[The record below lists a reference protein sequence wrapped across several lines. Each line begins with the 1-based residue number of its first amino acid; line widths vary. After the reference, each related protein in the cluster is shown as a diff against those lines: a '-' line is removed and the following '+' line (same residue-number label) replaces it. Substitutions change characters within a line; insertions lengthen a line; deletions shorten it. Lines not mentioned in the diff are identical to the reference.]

1 MAYNVLKGTVEGS
14 VDQHADQDIEGVKVF
29 KNTISA
35 SVFYDTD
42 AQSPCATLKDVA
54 VNNIENATKHGVVT
68 FKEAGGLRVEPSLTF
83 RDNTLHVRN
92 IEASLFKGSAEKMIN
107 LPGEQICGTIDAK
120 HIGHAA
126 GLHVVRGQLQ
136 VKCGPGITLEENNV
150 SVALSS
156 AGGLGMK
163 EGALVIDP
171 NKAQSINT
179 DGQNLSDNDLL
190 LIADT
195 SHNTIRNTTLKNLYE
210 KYVKVKMPEASG
222 ALNHV
227 QLKGRSGFASSPKLV
242 YDDSKNTLNVE
253 GKISTT
259 NIDIDNLLRCR
270 GSISANI
277 KTIVGEYY
285 EVEDTDYTI
294 LCDSI
299 KTPITVMLPPAC
311 NHVGR
316 ILNIKKTNQNKY
328 SLRSFPVAIKVSEGL
343 IDIGT
348 DITMKMNYSSRT
360 IQSDGKNWW
369 VIGSKGT

>member
-14 VDQHADQDIEGVKVF
+14 VDQHADQQIEGNKVF
-29 KNTISA
+29 KNTIKA
-35 SVFYDTD
+35 PHFYDT
-42 AQSPCATLKDVA
+42 STESLCATLKDVA
-54 VNNIENATKHGVVT
+54 VNEIENAVECGIITYKEDGV
-68 FKEAGGLRVEPSLTF
+68 LRSEPSLTF
-83 RDNTLHVRN
+83 KDNTLRVREIHADN
-92 IEASLFKGSAEKMIN
+92 FVGSAGSLVD

-156 AGGLGMK
+156 VGGLGMK

-210 KYVKVKMPEASG
+210 KYVKVKMPEPAG
-222 ALNHV
+222 ALNHI
-227 QLKGRSGFASSPKLV
+227 QLKGHSGFASSPKLA
-242 YDDSKNTLNVE
+242 YDDGKNTLNVE

-277 KTIVGEYY
+277 KTIVSEHY
-285 EVEDTDYTI
+285 EVENTDYTI

>member
-1 MAYNVLKGTVEGS
+1 
-14 VDQHADQDIEGVKVF
+14 
-29 KNTISA
+29 
-35 SVFYDTD
+35 
-42 AQSPCATLKDVA
+42 
-54 VNNIENATKHGVVT
+54 
-68 FKEAGGLRVEPSLTF
+68 
-83 RDNTLHVRN
+83 
-92 IEASLFKGSAEKMIN
+92 
-107 LPGEQICGTIDAK
+107 
-120 HIGHAA
+120 
-126 GLHVVRGQLQ
+126 
-136 VKCGPGITLEENNV
+136 
-150 SVALSS
+150 
-156 AGGLGMK
+156 
-163 EGALVIDP
+163 
-171 NKAQSINT
+171 
-179 DGQNLSDNDLL
+179 
-190 LIADT
+190 
-195 SHNTIRNTTLKNLYE
+195 
-210 KYVKVKMPEASG
+210 MPEASG

-227 QLKGRSGFASSPKLV
+227 QLKGHSGFASSPKLA

-270 GSISANI
+270 GAISANI

-285 EVEDTDYTI
+285 EVENTDYTI

-299 KTPITVMLPPAC
+299 KTPITLMLPPAC